1 VSKVA
6 RRRIVGVLAVL
17 IVAVMNLPAAG
28 QVKSAP
34 PSHALGGFAQAADA
48 TFQKGVLAKLPPH
61 ISTLLG
67 LTKEQECEVMQGVL
81 RNGNLV
87 RGIDVSATKKNDVV
101 LFTVDETANEQT
113 LYLTSP
119 QGTLRKVVLVK
130 AGVGDVVRI
139 TDSNLSAFKKE
150 KQFWIDHLAPSGPAK

>member
-1 VSKVA
+1 
-6 RRRIVGVLAVL
+6 
-17 IVAVMNLPAAG
+17 
-28 QVKSAP
+28 
-34 PSHALGGFAQAADA
+34 
-48 TFQKGVLAKLPPH
+48 
-61 ISTLLG
+61 
-67 LTKEQECEVMQGVL
+67 MQGVL

-87 RGIDVSATKKNDVV
+87 QGIDVSATKKNDVV

>member
-1 VSKVA
+1 MF
-6 RRRIVGVLAVL
+6 AVL
-17 IVAVMNLPAAG
+17 IVAMMILPAPG

-48 TFQKGVLAKLPPH
+48 TFRKGVHAKLPPH

-67 LTKEQECEVMQGVL
+67 LSKEQECEVMQGVL
-81 RNGNLV
+81 RTGNLV
-87 RGIDVSATKKNDVV
+87 QGIDVPATKKNNVV

-119 QGTLRKVVLVK
+119 QGTLRKVVAVK
-130 AGVGDVVRI
+130 AGVGNVVPI